1 MPPHGVPPPEVDT
14 PALLLDLDRVESNIL
29 RLARAFEPRNACLRP
44 HFKTP
49 KCPEV
54 ARLQLEA
61 GAIGVTCA
69 KLGEAEVLAEAGVNT
84 SVLIANQIVGRQKI
98 RRLVALAP
106 RLCELIVAV
115 DHADQVKAIDA
126 ELAGTDVSLGA
137 LIEVDLG
144 MGRCGT
150 DTPEETVALAKDL
163 GASRIAYR
171 GIMGYEG
178 HAVLVPDDEKREGLA
193 REALARLDRHL
204 DALEA
209 AGLAP
214 EIVSGGGTGTCDW
227 TGTHPRVTEVQAG
240 SYVFMDAAYRKV
252 RTDFDCALTL
262 QATVL
267 RRRGR
272 LIINDCGSKGL
283 SQEFGMP
290 EGFDLPLR
298 YVGLSEEHGHLL
310 VDEGC
315 EDEVAHLQPGARVR
329 VLPSHGDTT
338 INLHDRY
345 FVFRA
350 GELQATWPIAARG
363 CFR

>member
-1 MPPHGVPPPEVDT
+1 MPPPDVPPPQVDT
-14 PALLLDLDRVESNIL
+14 PALLLDLDRVESNIE
-29 RLARAFEPRNACLRP
+29 RMARAFETRSACLRP

-61 GAIGVTCA
+61 GAVGITCS
-69 KLGEAEVLAEAGVNT
+69 KLGEAEVLAEAGVNA
-84 SVLIANQIVGRQKI
+84 SVLIANQIIGSEKV

-106 RLCELIVAV
+106 RLRELIVAV
-115 DHADQVKAIDA
+115 DHADQVAAIDA
-126 ELAGTDVSLGA
+126 ELAGTDVALGA
-137 LIEVDLG
+137 LVEVDVG
-144 MGRCGT
+144 MSRCGT
-150 DTPEETVALAKDL
+150 DAPEETVALAKEL
-163 GASRIAYR
+163 GASSVAYR

-178 HAVLVPDDEKREGLA
+178 HAVLVPEDDKRERLA
-193 REALARLDRHL
+193 REALARLDLHL
-204 DALEA
+204 DALES

-240 SYVFMDAAYRKV
+240 SYVFMDGAYRKV
-252 RTDFDCALTL
+252 RTDFECALSL
-262 QATVL
+262 QTTVL

-272 LIINDCGSKGL
+272 LVINDCGSKAL
-283 SQEFGMP
+283 SHEFGMP
-290 EGFDLPLR
+290 DGFDLPLR

-310 VDEGC
+310 VDKDC
-315 EDEVAHLQPGARVR
+315 EDDVAHLQPGAPVR

-345 FVFRA
+345 FVFRES
-350 GELQATWPIAARG
+350 ELRATWPIAARG
-363 CFR
+363 RFR